1 MPFSL
6 GIIGCG
12 EIAYAI
18 TKGLTENS
26 SIAVQKIFINDISQ
40 ERIGLFTREFKAVFQ
55 SVPDLIQSSDIILLA
70 VKPQQ
75 VKDVLNNTTPYW
87 SQQKLLISVAAGI
100 TIKFLET
107 KTGPIPVV
115 RTMPNTPC
123 LAGMGVVAISG
134 GNYAAA
140 GHIKLA
146 EQIFINIAKCV
157 IIDEN
162 YLNAITAVSG
172 SGPAYVFL
180 MVESLINAAQS
191 IGLNHELAQ
200 FLVIET
206 IKGSIELL
214 EKTGEDPA
222 ILRKKVSSPGGTTM
236 AAVSEL
242 ESRGIRSAYLEAVQK
257 AFQRAAEL
265 GQ

>member
-1 MPFSL
+1 MSWSL

-18 TKGLTENS
+18 TKGLTENN
-26 SIAVQKIFINDISQ
+26 SIAIKNIFINDISR
-40 ERIGLFTREFKAVFQ
+40 ERVGLFAREFKAAFQ
-55 SVPDLIQSSDIILLA
+55 SVPDLISASDIILLA

-75 VKDVLNNTTPYW
+75 VRDVLNDTNPYW
-87 SQQKLLISVAAGI
+87 NQEKLLISVAAGI
-100 TIKFLET
+100 TIKILEA

-140 GHIKLA
+140 RHIKLA

-157 IIDEN
+157 IIEEN
-162 YLNAITAVSG
+162 NLNAITAVSG
-172 SGPAYVFL
+172 SGPAYVLL
-180 MVESLINAAQS
+180 MVEALVNAALS
-191 IGLNHELAQ
+191 IGLNQEIAQ

-214 EKTGEDPA
+214 EKTGEHPA
-222 ILRKKVSSPGGTTM
+222 ILRDKISSPGGTTM

-242 ESRGIRSAYLEAVQK
+242 ESRGVRSAYLEAVQK
-257 AFQRAAEL
+257 AFQRAGEL
-265 GQ
+265 GE

>member
-1 MPFSL
+1 MPLTL
-6 GIIGCG
+6 GIIGG
-12 EIAYAI
+12 GQMAHAIALGQSDRRAI
-18 TKGLTENS
+18 GIKDIL
-26 SIAVQKIFINDISQ
+26 INDINP
-40 ERIGLFTREFKAVFQ
+40 ERTALFVREFKAEYRTI
-55 SVPDLIQSSDIILLA
+55 PELIKASDIILLA

-75 VKDVLNNTTPYW
+75 AREVLRETKALW
-87 SQQKLLISVAAGI
+87 STDKLLVSIVAGI
-100 TIKFLET
+100 EIKSLEDLI
-107 KTGPIPVV
+107 GQIPVV
-115 RTMPNTPC
+115 RTVPNTPC

-180 MVESLINAAQS
+180 MVEALINAAQS